1 MKGNKQMKN
10 MTKIDKQVEILD
22 KITNKAIKK
31 VELEPKNKSRNY
43 IVEWF
48 RYVELVGKD
57 LNKYEVRFNENFY
70 IINSNKFA
78 LTCKTTKIGGFV
90 RFAGH

>member
-10 MTKIDKQVEILD
+10 MSKIDKQIEILD
-22 KITNKAIKK
+22 RVTNKAIKK
-31 VELEPKNKSRNY
+31 VELESKNKSRNY

-57 LNKYEVRFNENFY
+57 LNKYLN
-70 IINSNKFA
+70 
-78 LTCKTTKIGGFV
+78 
-90 RFAGH
+90 